1 MKRQM
6 FFATAFSAALAVGA
20 AAQTGTGTATTPQQD
35 TKAQQVTMTGCLERS
50 AAGTAGTAGT
60 ATGTPSS
67 AAAAGFI
74 LSNASA
80 GSGSSASGTSGT
92 SGTGAAGTSSSPGA
106 KYRLMGG
113 DQEDLTKYV
122 NSKVEIRGTLDRSS
136 ASSATGAAAGTSASG
151 QSSDNLPT
159 LRVTSVKQIAA
170 SCAGGN

>member
-20 AAQTGTGTATTPQQD
+20 AAQTGTATPPQQD
-35 TKAQQVTMTGCLERS
+35 TKSQQVTITGCLERS
-50 AAGTAGTAGT
+50 AAGTAGTSGT
-60 ATGTPSS
+60 ATGT
-67 AAAAGFI
+67 AAAGAGFI

-92 SGTGAAGTSSSPGA
+92 AGTPSSPGS
-106 KYRLMGG
+106 KYKLMGG

-136 ASSATGAAAGTSASG
+136 AGAAAGAAAGTAASG
-151 QSSDNLPT
+151 QSSDANLPT
-159 LRVTSVKQIAA
+159 LRVTSVKQVAA